1 MTTTVTYNKAQEH
14 TNDRLREAQR
24 HRRHVEVR
32 RVAVIHPEGAH
43 FKVRPIRASPEA
55 AEG

>member
-14 TNDRLREAQR
+14 TNDRLRGAQR

-32 RVAVIHPEGAH
+32 RVAVISPEGAH